1 MWPRFVLDGG
11 SWAAMTTGL
20 ERGGGFPP
28 FGVMEIRIE
37 IASALIGPRNDKC
50 VGRNDKYGRFQPIFF
65 RLSSIVY
72 RLIPIFLARSCI
84 FALVLR
90 PDSPI
95 PLGLKQGN
103 SGINM

>member
-1 MWPRFVLDGG
+1 M
-11 SWAAMTTGL
+11 
-20 ERGGGFPP
+20 
-28 FGVMEIRIE
+28 VMEIRIE
-37 IASALIGPRNDKC
+37 IASALFGPRNDKMGGNDNRC
-50 VGRNDKYGRFQPIFF
+50 EEGRNVKLGRDSWHFHSEFRIPNSELPIFQ
-65 RLSSIVY
+65 
-72 RLIPIFLARSCI
+72 ARSCI